1 MSSVR
6 SHWVGRNP
14 SGMFIVEVKAQY
26 LTLLRTNLGV
36 SRGLCAMEDLEAPQW
51 FVVLPHQC
59 DLRVEIERLLL
70 CLPQSAKISL
80 MHGGSH
86 KSLMDRT
93 DLGIGIQV
101 DDAFFLQYARQEVLA
116 TWSGGNS
123 ILPAT
128 TDIAPKVGCFIVLGV
143 EGEGGRR
150 ALVPFLW
157 DMLKVEC
164 KVTYDMRSVDRL
176 SMAAVEYPFSQE
188 AERAVHELTRVAT
201 VVKVESVYEE
211 TDKTY
216 SMQFCTD
223 AAHAMY
229 RNGASVVREEGGGT
243 QQIALVQGQVQ
254 GMQRDLQQFIQAS
267 ATALRD
273 QQQAGAGYQAQIT
286 QMQTER
292 ANSVQACG
300 LPLPIATP
308 ALPAPLLAS
317 PHAAATLQ
325 PEKRVKFGAAQS
337 GADLQQRLGVP
348 KPPLPAPAPAPAAG
362 PQEPGPSASFSGP
375 PNADKVLSLEAQM
388 AELQRQYALALAEQ
402 AAVDLSGQA
411 DASEPA
417 VDAMADDATIES
429 RTPSQ
434 PASPVDLAKRNPQS
448 RHFAQP
454 QSLATKLGGAGLS
467 RPRLAS
473 CVCLVPL
480 VALWFGCTSW
490 RASSPPPTPPPTL
503 TRAYLP

>member
-1 MSSVR
+1 MGWPDDVKHVRLCLDRSSLRVLEVRAARLEPSCHAESDLHPLLASLGRIGRLRDRLRKTTWALSALGQTGKFCVSNQDSADKVNFQTLQFAAGLCQTELVGADGSTFKDWLSSGMSSVR

-80 MHGGSH
+80 MHGGSQ
-86 KSLMDRT
+86 KALMDRT

-150 ALVPFLW
+150 ALVQFLW

-229 RNGASVVREEGGGT
+229 RNGASVVREEGGGLNRSPLFR
-243 QQIALVQGQVQ
+243 A
-254 GMQRDLQQFIQAS
+254 RS
-267 ATALRD
+267 P
-273 QQQAGAGYQAQIT
+273 GAGSAA
-286 QMQTER
+286 R
-292 ANSVQACG
+292 
-300 LPLPIATP
+300 P
-308 ALPAPLLAS
+308 AAVHS
-317 PHAAATLQ
+317 
-325 PEKRVKFGAAQS
+325 GQS
-337 GADLQQRLGVP
+337 GRSSGS
-348 KPPLPAPAPAPAAG
+348 AAG
-362 PQEPGPSASFSGP
+362 GGRLPGTDRSDS
-375 PNADKVLSLEAQM
+375 V
-388 AELQRQYALALAEQ
+388 
-402 AAVDLSGQA
+402 
-411 DASEPA
+411 
-417 VDAMADDATIES
+417 
-429 RTPSQ
+429 
-434 PASPVDLAKRNPQS
+434 
-448 RHFAQP
+448 
-454 QSLATKLGGAGLS
+454 
-467 RPRLAS
+467 
-473 CVCLVPL
+473 
-480 VALWFGCTSW
+480 
-490 RASSPPPTPPPTL
+490 
-503 TRAYLP
+503 